1 MSSQKDEKDFDQLL
15 EKAEVHQKALNS
27 VYKSTVQLV
36 NEIKNRSRR
45 YMLQVSDIEEGLVD
59 DVKQSDESIEENIKK
74 LALNIEKFNKSIGD
88 YVSEFSD
95 ELCQMIEALNQAMDL
110 HLKGKGSLTKLL
122 KVRRT
127 LLYLDLLIRKFKNKI
142 VSLQLMNNAL
152 FSFSMEMKNIK
163 DAYKSNLITINTE
176 MTAALEHCDGIIQRI
191 EKLS

>member
-1 MSSQKDEKDFDQLL
+1 MNQDRVNINFDQLL

-45 YMLQVSDIEEGLVD
+45 YMLQVSDIEEGLVN

-110 HLKGKGSLTKLL
+110 HIEGKGSLTKLL

-152 FSFSMEMKNIK
+152 FSFSMEMKNIQ

>member
-1 MSSQKDEKDFDQLL
+1 MSLRKDEKDFNQLL
-15 EKAEVHQKALNS
+15 EKAESHQQALND
-27 VYKSTVQLV
+27 VYKSTVKLV

-45 YMLQVSDIEEGLVD
+45 YMHQVSDIEEGLVENSN
-59 DVKQSDESIEENIKK
+59 QTDESIQENIKK
-74 LALNIEKFNKSIGD
+74 LAQNIEKFNNSIGD
-88 YVSEFSD
+88 YINEFSE
-95 ELCQMIEALNQAMDL
+95 ELGQMIEALNQAMDL
-110 HLKGKGSLTKLL
+110 HINGKGSLNKLL

-152 FSFSMEMKNIK
+152 FSFSMEMKSIQ